1 MHSKS
6 NRRDG
11 FVPAISVSEG
21 ENDRLRVFFAQR
33 WFFVVMLYSSL
44 PEIQSFYTKRQKNK
58 KF

>member
-11 FVPAISVSEG
+11 IVPAISDYG
-21 ENDRLRVFFAQR
+21 GKNDRLRVFFIQR
-33 WFFVVMLYSSL
+33 WFLVVMLYSSL
-44 PEIQSFYTKRQKNK
+44 PKIQSFYTKRQKNK